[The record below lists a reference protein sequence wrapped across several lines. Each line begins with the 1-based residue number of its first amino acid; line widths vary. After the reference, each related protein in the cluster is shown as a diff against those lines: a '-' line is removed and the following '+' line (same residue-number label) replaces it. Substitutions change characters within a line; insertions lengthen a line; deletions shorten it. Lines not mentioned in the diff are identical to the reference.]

1 MSQSTSSRQ
10 RRTSQARKSAKTGAR
25 PNRAQLRAAEI
36 RAAESGVA
44 AVTAPAAAAAVP
56 ATRQSRNRAPA
67 KVIGLSREAEMQY
80 QRADLKR
87 LLYTAGVLFVLM
99 IALLFVLD

>member
-10 RRTSQARKSAKTGAR
+10 RRTSQARKNARSGTR

-44 AVTAPAAAAAVP
+44 AATSPVAAALPTARQNRNQAPA
-56 ATRQSRNRAPA
+56 R
-67 KVIGLSREAEMQY
+67 VIGLSREAEMRY

-87 LLYTAGVLFVLM
+87 LLYTAAVLFVLM
-99 IALLFVLD
+99 IALLFILD